1 MRRPREYDFRWIGS
15 IVSRN
20 GAIEETGLA
29 AAVLNH
35 PAMGIV
41 WLANRLAAYRSSIAA
56 GQLVQS
62 GFFIRPVETAPGAT
76 ITADCGPLG
85 TIALV
90 TLHRHKKVDLERTRP
105 GSSYRFDGYLVIS
118 PTIELREAQHQE
130 SAPPL

>member
-1 MRRPREYDFRWIGS
+1 MRRPREYDLRWIGS

-29 AAVLNH
+29 AAVLKH

-41 WLANRLAAYRSSIAA
+41 WLAAYGSSIAA
-56 GQLVQS
+56 GQLVQF

-105 GSSYRFDGYLVIS
+105 GSSSFRF
-118 PTIELREAQHQE
+118 
-130 SAPPL
+130 

>member
-1 MRRPREYDFRWIGS
+1 MAGPLLNGTMPNSARASFCERYWIGS

-29 AAVLNH
+29 AAVLNY

-41 WLANRLAAYRSSIAA
+41 WLANRLAAYGSSIAA

-76 ITADCGPLG
+76 ITADYGASWHDRACHF
-85 TIALV
+85 A
-90 TLHRHKKVDLERTRP
+90 
-105 GSSYRFDGYLVIS
+105 
-118 PTIELREAQHQE
+118 
-130 SAPPL
+130 SA